1 MKRFKIIGIL
11 LSVLLF
17 TTFLNASEEKP
28 LLSQKKEISK
38 KEVSVVKEIFFLA
51 DEAKEKLNELE
62 IAIKEKKSNEEIK
75 KLIKEYTSTVN
86 ELTQKIQNVQNKK
99 GINKALETVKKIT
112 KKHTQR
118 LKELLKKAPYESK
131 NAIKH
136 AIRVSKRGRII
147 ASERLSKKLFKR
159 IKSK

>member
-1 MKRFKIIGIL
+1 MKKFKIIGIL

-17 TTFLNASEEKP
+17 PTFLNASEEKP
-28 LLSQKKEISK
+28 LPSQTKEAPL
-38 KEVSVVKEIFFLA
+38 VKEIFSLA
-51 DEAKEKLNELE
+51 DKAKEKLNELE
-62 IAIKEKKSNEEIK
+62 IAIKEKKPNEEIK
-75 KLIKEYTSTVN
+75 KLIKEYTFTVN

-99 GINKALETVKKIT
+99 EINKALETVREVT

-118 LKELLKKAPYESK
+118 LKQLLNKAPYEAK